1 MLVGIDRAQRA
12 SSSWATAYTA
22 WSVPPWWRRSP
33 TKSPVTPLPRPVR
46 LSPGSRTCTGPEAGA
61 LLLGLMRPTV
71 DSRRQLRDLTGVP
84 LLGMVTMIE
93 TEQRR
98 RQARRGNLMFIAG
111 GVALG
116 LALVAQ
122 LIYYLAL
129 SPAA

>member
-1 MLVGIDRAQRA
+1 VPLGGI
-12 SSSWATAYTA
+12 
-22 WSVPPWWRRSP
+22 
-33 TKSPVTPLPRPVR
+33 
-46 LSPGSRTCTGPEAGA
+46 GAGLAVA

-98 RQARRGNLMFIAG
+98 RQARRGNLMFMAG

-122 LIYYLAL
+122 LIYYLAI

>member
-1 MLVGIDRAQRA
+1 ML
-12 SSSWATAYTA
+12 
-22 WSVPPWWRRSP
+22 
-33 TKSPVTPLPRPVR
+33 
-46 LSPGSRTCTGPEAGA
+46 
-61 LLLGLMRPTV
+61 RPTV

-98 RQARRGNLMFIAG
+98 RQLRRGNLLFTAG
-111 GVALG
+111 AVSLG

-122 LIYYLAL
+122 LIYYLVL